1 MIIWV
6 RGLNLLLANLW
17 TTTSWVSM
25 DLLED
30 RKALQRD
37 LDRSMGQDQWHEV
50 QQDQVQILHL
60 GHKNLRQHYRLGA
73 EWMESC

>member
-1 MIIWV
+1 MIFFDDLGEGIEFTV
-6 RGLNLLLANLW
+6 GKFVDNNKLGQY
-17 TTTSWVSM
+17 

-50 QQDQVQILHL
+50 QQDQVPDPAPGSQEPQAAL
-60 GHKNLRQHYRLGA
+60 
-73 EWMESC
+73 